1 MGSLSLCAITAG
13 FRNMVVYA
21 DFFTMAA
28 IAITQSVGI
37 VKQQRVTSVRKRR
50 RRRFPRVL
58 SLLVCVLIWTLS
70 FLLISPAVFELTIG
84 HFTFGLGWDQAN
96 GR

>member
-1 MGSLSLCAITAG
+1 M
-13 FRNMVVYA
+13 VYA

-37 VKQQRVTSVRKRR
+37 VKQQRVTGVRKRR

-70 FLLISPAVFELTIG
+70 FLLISPAEKIPEKREPRRPLD
-84 HFTFGLGWDQAN
+84 LKDKMNDEDEA
-96 GR
+96 

>member
-1 MGSLSLCAITAG
+1 
-13 FRNMVVYA
+13 MVVYA

-37 VKQQRVTSVRKRR
+37 VNQQRVTSVRKRR